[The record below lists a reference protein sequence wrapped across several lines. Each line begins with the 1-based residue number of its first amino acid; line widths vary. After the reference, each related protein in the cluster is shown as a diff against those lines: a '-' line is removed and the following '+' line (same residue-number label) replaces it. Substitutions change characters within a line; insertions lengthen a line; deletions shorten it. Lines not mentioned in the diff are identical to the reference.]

1 MSYNLASTS
10 ARGPAPRQDPPRP
23 GAPLP
28 GRVRVYTAALLV
40 VAVLIALGGGVLASV
55 TFTEHDLDGAWNVI
69 TLSPHGFGFGDAEL
83 EDGEHEGGSDHILK
97 TASGETD
104 TGAIGVFAQ
113 FFKDYELFSD
123 GWFFGE
129 AGHEGE
135 DEHSDEEELLAYGI
149 LSRTGAAAAF
159 FGINTAEEEEA
170 AGHGAGLGLRGL
182 EEEDEHH
189 EISTYFAAV
198 KRNGLDTPAMLGAP
212 SVSRFVGAYLAIGQ
226 GETTARH
233 GLLAFRR
240 SFDSGLHLLDYD
252 PGSTTLTQRAGT
264 LAETSGA
271 GGVAIASAN
280 VTASVRS
287 GIAAGSFT
295 DTAAIY
301 RFAFDAETT
310 LALIV
315 RDTAPTAALRNFAG
329 AAVRPRSPLSVSDIS
344 GIWQLALLLPEDDAF
359 HGSFATLDL
368 VGDGTG
374 DYDNGEE
381 DEFYAG
387 PVSWSIGTQT
397 LGGAIGG
404 ESVAIVEFKPAE
416 DEETVTIHF
425 FVSVDS
431 RYLVGAGITDGF
443 FGMGAKR
450 PNAVV
455 ADLAFD
461 VEKEV
466 LDQDSTEVFLK
477 VQPGATAGAPRMH
490 FSLMGSQNRL
500 MKGFSR
506 LRDSDLAGAGITRL
520 LSAITVTPET
530 RVLNPESIVM
540 TINLKNLSTGGASGA
555 GVRGLAAR
563 ALGAVGLAGD
573 HDGHNHGGAS
583 ASGDAGPGS
592 RLVPLVFNETKKQW
606 ELVPEAN
613 VVSRTET
620 SITFR
625 PPHFSSL
632 GVASVAGKPNPEVK
646 VCAITALV
654 GTGPA
659 AGALPHLRTL
669 REALLFGVLGR
680 HLVAA
685 YHAWGM
691 PLLALLALIATG
703 GVGFLAKATNAGRTT
718 ALALCCAVCLAA
730 APAAA
735 QAPEPEESGAAAT
748 GTEERAATPA
758 GTPSRA
764 TGVQDNRPAPRSQL
778 LPDIGLTL
786 DGVIEK
792 RERAADFANIRSA
805 ELMVGSSVDPYFDL
819 YANVL
824 MTPEE
829 ILLEEAYA
837 TVHFSAL
844 VPSIPIIGA
853 LQGRFGRMLLP
864 FGHLGGIHPHAFPQ
878 VDAPLAVREFF
889 GGESPN
895 QIGGWL
901 EYVVP
906 WYDNPSVTLLA
917 GAFNG
922 DYGRAFD
929 GTRGHGPLWL
939 GRVTTFT
946 EWGGGRNALR
956 VSGSLLDD
964 RNDTTSGLH
973 SRIWSLEGKYRYA
986 FSERGRQVLVGA
998 EYLRHERDENARTL
1012 NKVNGGRDLATEGA
1026 YAWGQYDHNTRWGVG
1041 YRYDRT
1047 HPLLTARNRYDAHSP
1062 YLEYRPSEFSKLRLQ
1077 WRREDPVYGEKE
1089 TRIMLQGVW
1098 SIGWHPAHK
1107 F

>member
-1 MSYNLASTS
+1 MSSS
-10 ARGPAPRQDPPRP
+10 PRRSPARA
-23 GAPLP
+23 LMP
-28 GRVRVYTAALLV
+28 GRARLHP
-40 VAVLIALGGGVLASV
+40 AVLLAFAVLVALGGAALASV
-55 TFTEHDLDGAWNVI
+55 TFTEHDLDGTWNVL
-69 TLSPHGFGFGDAEL
+69 TLSPQGFGFGDAEL
-83 EDGEHEGGSDHILK
+83 EDGEHEGGSDHVLL
-97 TASGETD
+97 TASGLTD
-104 TGAIGVFAQ
+104 TGYAGVFAK
-113 FFKDYELFSD
+113 FFKEYELFSD

-129 AGHEGE
+129 AHHEEGE
-135 DEHSDEEELLAYGI
+135 SHDDEGGHGAYGLLARLG
-149 LSRTGAAAAF
+149 SAASF
-159 FGINTAEEEEA
+159 FGINTAEEEEDED
-170 AGHGAGLGLRGL
+170 GHGHGLGVRALAG
-182 EEEDEHH
+182 EHEDHH
-189 EISTYFAAV
+189 DISTFFAAV
-198 KRNGLDTPAMLGAP
+198 KRNGLDTPALIGVP
-212 SVSRFVGAYLAIGQ
+212 TVSRFVGAYLAIGQ
-226 GETTARH
+226 GETTAHH
-233 GLLAFRR
+233 GLLSFRR

-252 PGSTTLTQRAGT
+252 LASSTLSQRAGT
-264 LAETSGA
+264 LDDSSGV
-271 GGVAIASAN
+271 GGVAVARAN
-280 VTASVRS
+280 LAASVRS
-287 GIAAGSFT
+287 GIAAGSFH
-295 DTAAIY
+295 DTAAVY

-310 LALIV
+310 LALVV
-315 RDTAPTAALRNFAG
+315 RDTAPTAAVRNFAG
-329 AAVRPRSPLSVSDIS
+329 AAVRPKSPLSVSDLS

-381 DEFYAG
+381 DEFHAG

-397 LGGAIGG
+397 LGGSIGG
-404 ESVAIVEFKPAE
+404 ESVAIVHFQPAE

-425 FVSVDS
+425 FVSADS
-431 RYLVGAGITDGF
+431 RYLVGAGISDGF
-443 FGMGAKR
+443 FGMGARR

-455 ADLAFD
+455 SDLAFD

-500 MKGFSR
+500 MKGFSK

-530 RVLNPESIVM
+530 KVLNPESIVM
-540 TINLKNLSTGGASGA
+540 TINLKNISGGGASGA
-555 GVRGLAAR
+555 GARSLAAR
-563 ALGAVGLAGD
+563 ALGAIGLGGE
-573 HDGHNHGGAS
+573 HDHGGSTAGG
-583 ASGDAGPGS
+583 GDAGPGS
-592 RLVPLVFNETKKQW
+592 RLVPLVFDETKKRW
-606 ELVPEAN
+606 EMVPEAN
-613 VVSRTET
+613 VVSRSET

-632 GVASVAGKPNPEVK
+632 GVASISGKQNPEVK
-646 VCAITALV
+646 ACAITALV
-654 GTGPA
+654 GGGSDA
-659 AGALPHLRTL
+659 AVLPRLRAV
-669 REALLFGVLGR
+669 REAMLGGATGR
-680 HLVAA
+680 HLVAL
-685 YHAWGM
+685 YHAWGIELIALGTLM
-691 PLLALLALIATG
+691 LLALGIRRRRVAALSVLASL
-703 GVGFLAKATNAGRTT
+703 
-718 ALALCCAVCLAA
+718 LAA
-730 APAAA
+730 GMVMPVAA
-735 QAPEPEESGAAAT
+735 QAPEPEDEAAGGASVTAPGGSASS
-748 GTEERAATPA
+748 A
-758 GTPSRA
+758 
-764 TGVQDNRPAPRSQL
+764 PAPPAKTSL
-778 LPDIGLTL
+778 LPDVGLTL

-819 YANVL
+819 YANIL

-837 TVHFSAL
+837 TIHFSSL
-844 VPSIPIIGA
+844 IPSVPILGA

-864 FGHLGGIHPHAFPQ
+864 FGHLGGLHPHAFPQ
-878 VDAPLAVREFF
+878 VDAPLVIREFF
-889 GGESPN
+889 GGEAPN

-946 EWGGGRNALR
+946 EWGGGRHALR
-956 VSGSLLDD
+956 ISGSLLDD

-986 FSERGRQVLVGA
+986 FAERGRQVLLGA
-998 EYLRHERDENARTL
+998 EYLRHEREESARTFT
-1012 NKVNGGRDLATEGA
+1012 KVNGGRDLTTEGA

-1047 HPLLTARNRYDAHSP
+1047 HPLLSARNRYDAHSP